1 VTRRLLWARLADQR
15 PNRELAWLAH
25 MPGTRVTEVGSP
37 RTHEDIDWRPG
48 RFRRPVRRFVEAGAL
63 AWQRDLATTPPA
75 GYDWIAS
82 LELCALVTGQAHRYA
97 RRHGLRQA
105 VLTWEN
111 RADQPLYR
119 IPPYRGA
126 TRRALRADL
135 FVCFLE
141 AAREHLRVLGVE
153 DDRIAVVAP
162 PVDLTRFT
170 PAPEP
175 AGRPVLVYA
184 SPVAPNKGIDRVLD
198 AFDRVRAE
206 LPEAELRVLGSGP
219 LVPLVRA
226 AEERTRGAVRHLGHG
241 GPDLVARELRAAAV
255 FVSAP
260 RPTWKWNE
268 QYGLAYVE
276 AMASGLP
283 VVTTRCGTNHEAV
296 PAPNPLV
303 ADDPEALAAALLDV
317 LGDTARR
324 HALGRAN
331 RAHVEARHDPVR
343 QYAALG
349 EAFARAERR

>member
-15 PNRELAWLAH
+15 PGRELAWLAG
-25 MPGTRVTEVGSP
+25 MPGTHVTEVGSP
-37 RTHEDIDWRPG
+37 RTQDDVDWVPG
-48 RFRRPVRRFVEAGAL
+48 RFRRPVQRFVEAGAL
-63 AWQRDLATTPPA
+63 AWQRDLAAVRPD
-75 GYDWIAS
+75 YDWVAS

-111 RADQPLYR
+111 MPDQPLYR

-141 AAREHLRVLGVE
+141 AARDHLRVLGVE
-153 DDRIAVVAP
+153 DERIAVVAP
-162 PVDLTRFT
+162 PVDLARFT
-170 PAPEP
+170 PAPAP
-175 AGRPVLVYA
+175 AERPVLVFA

-198 AFDRVRAE
+198 AFDRVRAVR
-206 LPEAELRVLGSGP
+206 PDAELRVLGSGP
-219 LVPLVRA
+219 LVPLVKA
-226 AEERTRGAVRHLGHG
+226 AEERTGGAVRHLGHG
-241 GPDLVARELRAAAV
+241 GPEFVARELREAAV

-268 QYGLAYVE
+268 QYGLAYLE

-296 PAPNPLV
+296 PPPNALV
-303 ADDPEALAAALLDV
+303 PDDADALADALLDI
-317 LGDTARR
+317 LGDTTRR

-331 RAHVEARHDPVR
+331 RAHVEARHDPAR

-349 EAFARAERR
+349 AAFARAELR